1 MRWVLFV
8 LAFATFHFS
17 NAGHPLSDRTI
28 HGCLI
33 VTSDPKIAEKLDDRL
48 SLGKGQGA
56 VTKAFPGDR
65 FKIVEWGRQSLIIV
79 DMQSGPL
86 GMLAERVRLG
96 EALLAETPKDGV
108 FLLRETSR
116 GTRDRIWS
124 ELGKR
129 DPALADQKEPTGAV
143 GLDVSISMRLQSGDQ
158 WRDFSVT
165 VRGDEWRKT
174 RSRLQQNP
182 IPQESASPRQMQDW
196 LSRQREQDQIG
207 LSFGFHFRGTAMQ
220 FVEEGMKEA
229 TTVLERTLAEL
240 RVREVEVNRNL
251 LSKLGVDGGSLLS
264 GEARFDQLP
273 EKLRKNLESQFL
285 ASYQGLRFGSEAE
298 ARSFLYSSQGTA
310 SVGIG
315 LTRCLRPASGG
326 RPALLATI
334 IFTSTKP

>member
-1 MRWVLFV
+1 
-8 LAFATFHFS
+8 
-17 NAGHPLSDRTI
+17 
-28 HGCLI
+28 
-33 VTSDPKIAEKLDDRL
+33 
-48 SLGKGQGA
+48 
-56 VTKAFPGDR
+56 
-65 FKIVEWGRQSLIIV
+65 
-79 DMQSGPL
+79 
-86 GMLAERVRLG
+86 
-96 EALLAETPKDGV
+96 
-108 FLLRETSR
+108 
-116 GTRDRIWS
+116 
-124 ELGKR
+124 
-129 DPALADQKEPTGAV
+129 LADQQEPTGAV

-196 LSRQREQDQIG
+196 LSRQREREQID
-207 LSFGFHFRGTAMQ
+207 LSFGFHFRGAATH
-220 FVEEGMKEA
+220 FIEEGMKEA

-251 LSKLGVDGGSLLS
+251 LAKLGVDGGSLLS

-285 ASYQGLRFGSEAE
+285 ASYQGLGFGSEAE
-298 ARSFLYSSQGTA
+298 ARSFLYASRGTP

-315 LTRCLRPASGG
+315 LTRCLRPAAGG